1 MPGSIAHRVGDRQ
14 APARHSF
21 MHQYRDGERAANAVQ
36 CGSDSTVMRVRING
50 TEREVETGCTL
61 GDLLEQLD
69 TAPQRVAV
77 EVNRELVTRKRF
89 DDTVLNEGDTIEIV
103 TFVGGG

>member
-1 MPGSIAHRVGDRQ
+1 LT
-14 APARHSF
+14 
-21 MHQYRDGERAANAVQ
+21 HQYRDREGAANAVQ
-36 CGSDSTVMRVRING
+36 GGTGATTMRVRING

-61 GDLLEQLD
+61 TDLLEQLD

-89 DDTVLNEGDTIEIV
+89 DDTVLSEGDTIEIV